1 VSADAGW
8 FDLLRHGE
16 AAGGSRYRGLTDDP
30 LTPAGWQQ
38 MHDAVGHGDW
48 DRILTSPL
56 ARCHRFALTLA
67 KARKLPLEVDPRLQE
82 MDFGAWEG
90 RTAEAL
96 MAQEPETL
104 LRFWNDP
111 LSNPPPGG
119 ESLLA
124 FSARVLGA
132 WREHASRL
140 RAERVLMVTHGGPIR
155 LILGHLAGSA
165 PTELIAIPVPLASIN
180 RITVSPAGVA
190 VAIPGATTPG

>member
-1 VSADAGW
+1 VSAHSRW

-16 AAGGSRYRGLTDDP
+16 AAGGSRYRGHTDDP

-38 MHDAVGHGDW
+38 MHDAVAHGDW
-48 DRILTSPL
+48 DRIVTSPL
-56 ARCHRFALTLA
+56 VRCHRFALTLA
-67 KARKLPLEVDPRLQE
+67 EARKLPLEVDPRLRE

-90 RTAEAL
+90 RTAESL
-96 MAQEPETL
+96 MAQEPEAL

-119 ESLLA
+119 ESLVA
-124 FSARVLGA
+124 FSERVLGA

-165 PTELIAIPVPLASIN
+165 PAELIAIPVPLASIN

-190 VAIPGATTPG
+190 VAIPGATTLG